1 MVARINSGKSIKGA
15 LNYNEQ
21 KLGQRKATLIMAEN
35 YPIERTALGYGQKLL
50 VLQQQAQLNE
60 RVVTNCVHISLNFE
74 TNEKITPAV
83 MNNIVRDYMAQIGF
97 GEQPFLVYRHTDAAH
112 PHVHIVTTN
121 IQPDGGRISLHN
133 LGREKSEPAREAI
146 ELKYGLIRARGRG
159 GDQQIREELEQL
171 KPGAVTRATYG
182 KEETKKAIT
191 QIVTLAL
198 QKYNMTSLPELNAVL
213 NEFGV
218 TADRGHEESNTYRN
232 GGLLYRMIDEQGR
245 HIGVPI
251 KASKLYNSPT
261 LKKLE
266 SRFEKNKERRQPLK
280 NKLKFQI
287 DRVLNKYLQIT
298 ADTLIRELRRQDIQI
313 LFWDNKDGVIYGLT
327 YIDHRNR
334 SVFNGSDLGKAY
346 SAKAI
351 LERSGIGDQK
361 IKAERN
367 MKGQAGGRPYAT
379 VKSTNSHF
387 LKVPAPNPLLKA
399 ITGKSEPD
407 LAPTVSRK
415 KKKKKGQHE
424 QSMNL

>member
-21 KLGQRKATLIMAEN
+21 KVAQGKANLIMAEN
-35 YPIERTALGYGQKLL
+35 YPLEKDLLDYDQKLL
-50 VLQQQAQLNE
+50 VLQRQAQLNE

-74 TNEKITPAV
+74 ANEKIAPAV
-83 MNNIVRDYMAQIGF
+83 MDNIVQDYLAQIGF
-97 GEQPFLVYRHTDAAH
+97 GEQPYLVYRHTDAAH

-121 IQPDGGRISLHN
+121 IQPDGERISLHN
-133 LGREKSEPAREAI
+133 LGKEKSEPAREAI

-159 GDQQIREELEQL
+159 SNQQVKQELEQL

-198 QKYNMTSLPELNAVL
+198 QKYNVSSLPELNAVL
-213 NEFGV
+213 NQFGV
-218 TADRGHEESNTYRN
+218 KADRGNEQSNTYRN

-245 HIGVPI
+245 HLGVPI

-266 SRFEKNKERRQPLK
+266 GRFEKNKERRLPLK
-280 NKLKFQI
+280 NRLKFQI
-287 DRVLNKYLQIT
+287 DRILKKYQTIT
-298 ADTLIRELRRQDIQI
+298 KETLVRELARQDIQL
-313 LFWDNKDGVIYGLT
+313 LFRENKDGVIYGLT

-351 LERSGIGDQK
+351 LEGLSDRDQK
-361 IKAERN
+361 LYTAKSLSKPVNR
-367 MKGQAGGRPYAT
+367 RPNEET
-379 VKSTNSHF
+379 HF
-387 LKVPAPNPLLKA
+387 LSNPTGNPLLKA
-399 ITGKSEPD
+399 LLKALLNSSGTET
-407 LAPTVSRK
+407 APSVSRK
-415 KKKKKGQHE
+415 KKKRKDEPE

>member
-21 KLGQRKATLIMAEN
+21 KVGKGKAELMMAGN
-35 YPIERTALGYGQKLL
+35 YPMDHEALDYDQKLM
-50 VLQQQAQLNE
+50 VLRRQAQLNE
-60 RVVTNCVHISLNFE
+60 RAKTNCVHISLNFE
-74 TNEKITPAV
+74 TNEKIAPST
-83 MNNIVRDYMAQIGF
+83 MENIIGEYMAQIGF

-121 IQPDGGRISLHN
+121 IQSKWKRISLHN
-133 LGREKSEPAREAI
+133 LGKEKSEPAREAI

-159 GDQQIREELEQL
+159 ADKQVRQELEQL

-182 KEETKKAIT
+182 KEETKKSIT

-198 QKYNMTSLPELNAVL
+198 QKYNVSSLPELNAVL
-213 NEFGV
+213 NQFGV
-218 TADRGHEESNTYRN
+218 TADRGHEGSNTYRHN
-232 GGLLYRMIDEQGR
+232 GLLYRMIDEQGR

-251 KASKLYNSPT
+251 KASKLYDSPT

-266 SRFEKNKERRQPLK
+266 KRFDKNQERRKPLK
-280 NKLKFQI
+280 DKLKFQI
-287 DRVLNKYLQIT
+287 DKVLGKYNQIT
-298 ADTLIRELRRQDIQI
+298 KATLINELAARNIQLLFRE
-313 LFWDNKDGVIYGLT
+313 NKEGIIYGLT

-351 LERSGIGDQK
+351 LEGLAKADQK
-361 IKAERN
+361 VKTAWELKQH
-367 MKGQAGGRPYAT
+367 MGGSIQRTA
-379 VKSTNSHF
+379 NSPF
-387 LKVPAPNPLLKA
+387 LKVPAPQPLLKA
-399 ITGKSEPD
+399 LAGKNEPD
-407 LAPTVSRK
+407 IAPTVSRK
-415 KKKKKGQHE
+415 KKKRQGDPE

>member
-21 KLGQRKATLIMAEN
+21 KVGQGRASLMMAGN
-35 YPIERTALGYGQKLL
+35 YPLEKDLLDYDQKLL
-50 VLQQQAQLNE
+50 VLQRQAQLNE

-74 TNEKITPAV
+74 TNEKIAPAV
-83 MNNIVRDYMAQIGF
+83 MDNIVQDYLAQIGF
-97 GEQPFLVYRHTDAAH
+97 GEQPYLVYRHTDAAH

-133 LGREKSEPAREAI
+133 LGKERSEPARETI

-159 GDQQIREELEQL
+159 SNQQVRQELEQL

-198 QKYNMTSLPELNAVL
+198 QKYNVSSLPELNAVL
-213 NEFGV
+213 NQFGV
-218 TADRGHEESNTYRN
+218 KADRGNEQSNTYRN
-232 GGLLYRMIDEQGR
+232 GGLLYRLIDEQGR

-251 KASKLYNSPT
+251 KASKIYNSPT

-266 SRFEKNKERRQPLK
+266 GRFEKNKERRPLLK

-287 DRVLNKYLQIT
+287 DRILKKYQTIT
-298 ADTLIRELRRQDIQI
+298 KETLVRELAKQDIQL
-313 LFWDNKDGVIYGLT
+313 LFRENKDGVIYGLT

-351 LERSGIGDQK
+351 LEGLSHTDQK
-361 IKAERN
+361 VITPDRKTAAYAEP
-367 MKGQAGGRPYAT
+367 KLKPG
-379 VKSTNSHF
+379 TNPF
-387 LKVPAPNPLLKA
+387 LKVSAPPALLKA
-399 ITGKSEPD
+399 LTGQSGPD
-407 LAPTVSRK
+407 IAPSVSRK
-415 KKKKKGQHE
+415 KKKKKGEQE

>member
-15 LNYNEQ
+15 LNYNEKKVAQ
-21 KLGQRKATLIMAEN
+21 ERASLLMVEN
-35 YPIERTALGYGQKLL
+35 YPLDKELLDYDQKLL
-50 VLQQQAQLNE
+50 VLQQYARLNE

-74 TNEKITPAV
+74 TNEQVQPAKLQQ
-83 MNNIVRDYMAQIGF
+83 IVQDYIAQIGF
-97 GEQPFLVYRHTDAAH
+97 GEQPYLVYQHTDAAH

-121 IQPDGGRISLHN
+121 IQLGGERISLHN

-159 GDQQIREELEQL
+159 ADQQVRQELEQL
-171 KPGAVTRATYG
+171 RPGAVTRVAYG
-182 KEETKKAIT
+182 KAETKKAIT

-198 QKYNMTSLPELNAVL
+198 QKYNVTSLPELNAVL
-213 NEFGV
+213 NQFGV
-218 TADRGHEESNTYRN
+218 TADRGNERSNTYKH

-245 HIGVPI
+245 HVGVPI
-251 KASKLYNSPT
+251 KSSKIYNSPT

-266 SRFEKNKERRQPLK
+266 SRFEKNNQRRPQLK

-287 DRVLNKYLQIT
+287 DRVFKRYEQVT
-298 ADTLIRELRRQDIQI
+298 RATLIKELGKLDIQL
-313 LFWDNKDGVIYGLT
+313 LFRENKDGVIYGLT

-334 SVFNGSDLGKAY
+334 SVFNGSDLGKAC

-351 LERSGIGDQK
+351 LERLAVVDQK
-361 IKAERN
+361 IVTEQGLTGN
-367 MKGQAGGRPYAT
+367 SSGRVVAP
-379 VKSTNSHF
+379 SHF
-387 LKVPAPNPLLKA
+387 LRIPAPNPLLKA
-399 ITGKSEPD
+399 LVGKNDPN

-415 KKKKKGQHE
+415 KKKRKGEQE